1 MYTEMPVCFSKAWV
15 ASSKGGLLAEPAKT
29 IISLCTTGDVA
40 MIEVDGE
47 VVLLPVVVDVV
58 GLVQPAITKREIKD
72 NINTKDAARLILR
85 EIFI

>member
-1 MYTEMPVCFSKAWV
+1 M
-15 ASSKGGLLAEPAKT
+15 
-29 IISLCTTGDVA
+29 
-40 MIEVDGE
+40 E
-47 VVLLPVVVDVV
+47 VVTVVDVVEVVFDVVGVVAVVDVV